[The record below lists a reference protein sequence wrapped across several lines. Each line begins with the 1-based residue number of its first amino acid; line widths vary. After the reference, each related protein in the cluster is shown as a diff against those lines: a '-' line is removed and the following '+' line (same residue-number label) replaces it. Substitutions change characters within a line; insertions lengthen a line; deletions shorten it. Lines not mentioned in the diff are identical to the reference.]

1 LFLSSRLVNKL
12 EANRNVVPKAILQ
25 MVMEIDNPLERA
37 HLVLK
42 FTKRFKEDYLRIWT
56 DISSKT
62 EKATSPKEAKEQI
75 DHLYKFLKKIQDE
88 NASPTKRNLIKKVRN
103 SLETKKYPKE
113 LEQLIQEEFEKIQE
127 MSENYHDFQLTK
139 DFLDL
144 VCDLPYGVE
153 SKDNYDLTK
162 AKEILDKDH
171 FGMEKVKKKIL
182 EFIAVSKI
190 RGSVKGK
197 NLLLV
202 GPPGVGKTSVASS
215 IARCLDREFVRISLG
230 GESDVAVIKGHRKT
244 YIGAYPG
251 KLVKALKQAKTENP
265 VILLDEID
273 KISTGFKGSI
283 QDTLLEVLDP
293 KQNHAFRDHYLE
305 APLDLSKV
313 LFICSANLLESISEP
328 LLDRLETLELSG
340 YTREEKKKIATN
352 YLIPKAM
359 KEKGITTEEGTRY
372 KVEIPEETLE
382 FLVDRYAR
390 EAGVRGLEKKVNR
403 IFEQICR
410 RIVEH
415 DETEFLVQPEHIR
428 KYIGPPIF
436 SSDRLYPST
445 SLPKGVSIGLSYNS
459 MGGGILF
466 IETAQAAFPLLP
478 LKPASEIKQDQA
490 SSGIEVV
497 ENKAVAPVVSTTP
510 GPAGLIVTGSLGKVM
525 QESMQ
530 IAHTYT
536 KFLCQN
542 LLGNKYLEEHT
553 IHVHFPEGASKKDGP
568 SAGISITTALVSLA
582 TGVSVPG
589 DTGMTG
595 EISLNGKVLKIGGL
609 REKALAAKREGL
621 RRVIVPESNK
631 ADVAEMPAE
640 IKEGIEFCF
649 VKEYPEILKL
659 MFPSLS
665 PVS

>member
-1 LFLSSRLVNKL
+1 
-12 EANRNVVPKAILQ
+12 

-37 HLVLK
+37 HIVLK
-42 FTKRFKEDYLRIWT
+42 LTKRFKDDYLRIWT
-56 DISSKT
+56 DINSKT
-62 EKATSPKEAKEQI
+62 EKASSPKEAKDQI

-88 NASPTKRNLIKKVRN
+88 NASPTKRNLIKKVKK

-153 SKDNYDLTK
+153 SKDNYDLAK

-202 GPPGVGKTSVASS
+202 GPPGVGKTSIASS

-313 LFICSANLLESISEP
+313 LFICSANLLETISEP
-328 LLDRLETLELSG
+328 LLDRLETIELSG
-340 YTREEKKKIATN
+340 YTREEKKNIAIN

-359 KEKGITTEEGTRY
+359 KEKGIVTEEGNQY
-372 KVEIPEETLE
+372 KVEIPEPTLE

-410 RIVEH
+410 KIVE
-415 DETEFLVQPEHIR
+415 DGQNEFLVQPEDVR

-436 SSDRLYPST
+436 SSDKLYPST
-445 SLPKGVSIGLSYNS
+445 ELPKGVAIGLSYNS

-466 IETAQAAFPLLP
+466 IESSQATFPVKPATKDSQAATQSENTEV
-478 LKPASEIKQDQA
+478 KDSNSQPAQSPT
-490 SSGIEVV
+490 VT
-497 ENKAVAPVVSTTP
+497 PTP

-525 QESMQ
+525 QESLQ

-536 KFLCQN
+536 KGLCESM
-542 LLGNKYLEEHT
+542 LSNKYLEEHT

-582 TGVSVPG
+582 TGVPVPA

-609 REKALAAKREGL
+609 REKTLAAKREGL
-621 RRVIVPESNK
+621 KRVIVPESNR

-640 IKEGIEFCF
+640 IREGVEFCF

-659 MFPSLS
+659 LFPSLT
-665 PVS
+665 PAH

>member
-1 LFLSSRLVNKL
+1 
-12 EANRNVVPKAILQ
+12 

-42 FTKRFKEDYLRIWT
+42 LTKRFKDDYLRIWT

-62 EKATSPKEAKEQI
+62 EKASSPKEAKEQI

-153 SKDNYDLTK
+153 SKDNYDLAK

-313 LFICSANLLESISEP
+313 LFICSANLLETISEP
-328 LLDRLETLELSG
+328 LLDRLETIELSG
-340 YTREEKKKIATN
+340 YTREEKKMIATN

-359 KEKGITTEEGTRY
+359 KEKGLNNEEGPQH
-372 KVEIPEETLE
+372 KVEIPESTLE

-410 RIVEH
+410 KIVE
-415 DETEFLVQPEHIR
+415 EGQTEFLVQNEDVR
-428 KYIGPPIF
+428 KYIGPPVF
-436 SSDRLYPST
+436 SSEKLYPT
-445 SLPKGVSIGLSYNS
+445 SDLPKGVAIGLSYNS

-466 IETAQAAFPLLP
+466 IESAQAAFPAAP
-478 LKPASEIKQDQA
+478 AATSTAIITSPGSDSQPVEGKPAS
-490 SSGIEVV
+490 
-497 ENKAVAPVVSTTP
+497 PVVTPTP
-510 GPAGLIVTGSLGKVM
+510 GPSGLIVTGSLGKVM
-525 QESMQ
+525 QESLQ
-530 IAHTYT
+530 IAHTFA
-536 KFLCQN
+536 KG
-542 LLGNKYLEEHT
+542 LLQGFYSNKYLEENT

-582 TGVSVPG
+582 TGIPVPA

-609 REKALAAKREGL
+609 REKTLAAKREGL
-621 RRVIVPESNK
+621 KRVIVPESNRP
-631 ADVAEMPAE
+631 DVAEMPAE
-640 IKEGIEFCF
+640 IREGIEFCF
-649 VKEYPEILKL
+649 VKDYRDVLHL
-659 MFPSLS
+659 LFPTLSLTK
-665 PVS
+665 

>member
-1 LFLSSRLVNKL
+1 
-12 EANRNVVPKAILQ
+12 
-25 MVMEIDNPLERA
+25 MEIDNPLERA
-37 HLVLK
+37 HIVLK
-42 FTKRFKEDYLRIWT
+42 LTKRFKDDYLRIWT
-56 DISSKT
+56 DINSKT
-62 EKATSPKEAKEQI
+62 EKASSPKEAKDQI

-88 NASPTKRNLIKKVRN
+88 NASPTNRNLIKKVKK

-113 LEQLIQEEFEKIQE
+113 LEQLIEEEFEKIQE
-127 MSENYHDFQLTK
+127 ISENYHDFQLTK
-139 DFLDL
+139 DFLDF

-202 GPPGVGKTSVASS
+202 GPPGVGKTSIASS
-215 IARCLDREFVRISLG
+215 IARSLDREFVRISLG

-293 KQNHAFRDHYLE
+293 KQNYAFRDHYLE

-313 LFICSANLLESISEP
+313 LFICSANLLETISEP
-328 LLDRLETLELSG
+328 LLDRLETIELSG
-340 YTREEKKKIATN
+340 YTREEKKNIAIN

-359 KEKGITTEEGTRY
+359 KEKGIVTEEGNQY
-372 KVEIPEETLE
+372 KVEIPEITLE

-410 RIVEH
+410 KIVE
-415 DETEFLVQPEHIR
+415 DGQNEFRVQPEDVR

-436 SSDRLYPST
+436 SSDKLYPST
-445 SLPKGVSIGLSYNS
+445 ELPKGVAIGLSYNS

-466 IETAQAAFPLLP
+466 IESSQATFPVKHATKDSQAAAQ
-478 LKPASEIKQDQA
+478 PANT
-490 SSGIEVV
+490 EVKDSNSQPAQSPTV
-497 ENKAVAPVVSTTP
+497 TPTP
-510 GPAGLIVTGSLGKVM
+510 GSAGLIVTGSLGKVM
-525 QESMQ
+525 QESLQ

-536 KFLCQN
+536 KGLCESM
-542 LLGNKYLEEHT
+542 LSNKYLEEHT

-582 TGVSVPG
+582 TGVPVPA

-609 REKALAAKREGL
+609 REKTLAAKREGL
-621 RRVIVPESNK
+621 KRVIVPESK
-631 ADVAEMPAE
+631 RADVAEMPAE
-640 IKEGIEFCF
+640 IREGVEFCF

-659 MFPSLS
+659 LFPSLT
-665 PVS
+665 PAH

>member
-1 LFLSSRLVNKL
+1 
-12 EANRNVVPKAILQ
+12 
-25 MVMEIDNPLERA
+25 MVMEIDNLLERA

-42 FTKRFKEDYLRIWT
+42 LTKRFKEDYLRIWT

-62 EKATSPKEAKEQI
+62 EKASSPKEAKEQI

-313 LFICSANLLESISEP
+313 LFICSANLLETISEP
-328 LLDRLETLELSG
+328 LLDRLETIELSG
-340 YTREEKKKIATN
+340 YTREEKKMIATN
-352 YLIPKAM
+352 YLIPKAI
-359 KEKGITTEEGTRY
+359 KEKGLANEEGPQY
-372 KVEIPEETLE
+372 KIDLPEATLE
-382 FLVDRYAR
+382 FIVDRYAR

-410 RIVEH
+410 KIVE
-415 DETEFLVQPEHIR
+415 DGQTEFLVQNEDVR

-436 SSDRLYPST
+436 SSEKLYPT
-445 SLPKGVSIGLSYNS
+445 SDLPKGVAIGLSYNS

-466 IETAQAAFPLLP
+466 IESAQAAFP
-478 LKPASEIKQDQA
+478 AA
-490 SSGIEVV
+490 
-497 ENKAVAPVVSTTP
+497 STTP
-510 GPAGLIVTGSLGKVM
+510 STSATSPGSDSQPAEGKPATPVVTPTPGPSGLIVTGSLGKVM
-525 QESMQ
+525 QESLQ
-530 IAHTYT
+530 IAHTFA
-536 KFLCQN
+536 KG
-542 LLGNKYLEEHT
+542 LLQGFYSNKYLEENT

-582 TGVSVPG
+582 TGIPVPA
-589 DTGMTG
+589 DTGLTG

-609 REKALAAKREGL
+609 REKTLAAKREGL
-621 RRVIVPESNK
+621 KRVIVPESNK
-631 ADVAEMPAE
+631 PDVAEMPAE
-640 IKEGIEFCF
+640 IRDGIEFCF
-649 VKEYPEILKL
+649 VKDYRDVLHL
-659 MFPSLS
+659 LFPTLSLS
-665 PVS
+665 K